1 MKNLKVFACLF
12 YGTAI
17 AGCFYLG
24 VFLGSVVSPGMTLY
38 TFVPALKEQMAH
50 PFGLKMTAYT
60 PCTTA
65 AVFLTAL
72 LYLMV
77 QKTNQKNY
85 RFGKEHGSARWAEAA
100 ELTKELGDKDDYHRI
115 LSQNLRLS
123 MNTRKTMRNNNVF
136 CIGGSGAGKSMFL
149 IKCNLME
156 MQGSFAATDPKGE
169 LLGSA
174 GEYLKANG
182 YQIKVF
188 NLVNP
193 GESNK
198 YNPFSYL
205 RTETD
210 VIKLI
215 TNLMKN
221 TTPKKSSSN
230 DPFWEKA
237 ENLFLQALFYY
248 VWMEMPPGR
257 KNIVSVLE
265 LLAEAK
271 REKGEPSRLDC
282 RFELLAR
289 SSPLGEEHPAVR
301 QYRKVMDGA
310 DNTIKSI
317 IISVNA
323 RLAFLEN
330 KVIKEL
336 LETDEL
342 HFGELGTGRNGDK
355 KTKTALFIVTPDSD
369 KSYAF
374 LIGMLYEQLMQELY
388 FQADA
393 KYGGRLPIHVTMYLD
408 EFYNTPLPDSYLN
421 FLSTMRS
428 REISNVVVVQN
439 IAQIKELF
447 KDGWET
453 IPGNADTLVYLGGNE
468 QSSHKY
474 ISELLGKGTIDKRSS
489 GETLGKRGSSS
500 RNYDVLG
507 RELMTPD
514 EVRKLDNKKCI
525 VLIRGCDP
533 VMDFKFNTFKHPMFK
548 RSGDGKGKW
557 YVHNPQDK
565 KKLDII
571 DKETADRLKKEAGE
585 GGNIIIT
592 TINAEELVRLGST
605 PAGKPGLQEK

>member
-1 MKNLKVFACLF
+1 M
-12 YGTAI
+12 
-17 AGCFYLG
+17 
-24 VFLGSVVSPGMTLY
+24 
-38 TFVPALKEQMAH
+38 
-50 PFGLKMTAYT
+50 
-60 PCTTA
+60 
-65 AVFLTAL
+65 
-72 LYLMV
+72 
-77 QKTNQKNY
+77 
-85 RFGKEHGSARWAEAA
+85 
-100 ELTKELGDKDDYHRI
+100 
-115 LSQNLRLS
+115 
-123 MNTRKTMRNNNVF
+123 
-136 CIGGSGAGKSMFL
+136 
-149 IKCNLME
+149 
-156 MQGSFAATDPKGE
+156 PKGE

-205 RTETD
+205 GTETD

-257 KNIVSVLE
+257 KNILSVLE
-265 LLAEAK
+265 LLSEAK

-330 KVIKEL
+330 KAIKEL
-336 LETDEL
+336 LERDEL

-374 LIGMLYEQLMQELY
+374 LIGMLYEQMMQELY
-388 FQADA
+388 FQADT

-468 QSSHKY
+468 QSSHK
-474 ISELLGKGTIDKRSS
+474 
-489 GETLGKRGSSS
+489 
-500 RNYDVLG
+500 
-507 RELMTPD
+507 
-514 EVRKLDNKKCI
+514 VR
-525 VLIRGCDP
+525 
-533 VMDFKFNTFKHPMFK
+533 T
-548 RSGDGKGKW
+548 
-557 YVHNPQDK
+557 
-565 KKLDII
+565 
-571 DKETADRLKKEAGE
+571 
-585 GGNIIIT
+585 
-592 TINAEELVRLGST
+592 
-605 PAGKPGLQEK
+605 

>member
-1 MKNLKVFACLF
+1 MKRFNVFTCLF
-12 YGTAI
+12 YGLAV
-17 AGCFYLG
+17 AGCVYIGF
-24 VFLGSVVSPGMTLY
+24 FLGSIIHPGMTLY
-38 TFVPALKEQMAH
+38 TFVPALKEQMAN
-50 PFGLKMTAYT
+50 PLKIKVTAYT
-60 PCTTA
+60 PYTMI
-65 AVFLTAL
+65 AVFFTAL
-72 LYLMV
+72 LSIMV
-77 QKTNQKNY
+77 QKSSQKNY
-85 RFGKEHGSARWAEAA
+85 RFGKEHGSARWADAA
-100 ELTKELGDKDDYHRI
+100 MLTKQLGDKDNYHRI

-123 MNTRKTMRNNNVF
+123 MNTRKTMRNNNIF

-149 IKCNLME
+149 IKCNIME

-174 GEYLKANG
+174 GNYLKANG

-188 NLVNP
+188 NLISP
-193 GESNK
+193 KESNK
-198 YNPFSYL
+198 YNPFSYI

-210 VIKLI
+210 VLKLI
-215 TNLMKN
+215 TNLIKN

-230 DPFWEKA
+230 DPFWENA
-237 ENLFLQALFYY
+237 EKLFLQSLFYY

-271 REKGEPSRLDC
+271 REKDEPSRLD
-282 RFELLAR
+282 RRMELLAR
-289 SSPLGEEHPAVR
+289 SSPLGEGHPAVR

-310 DNTIKSI
+310 DNTVKSI

-330 KVIKEL
+330 EAIKEL
-336 LETDEL
+336 LETVEL
-342 HFGELGTGRNGDK
+342 HFGELGTGKNSDK

-374 LIGMLYEQLMQELY
+374 LVGMLYEQLMQELY
-388 FQADA
+388 FQADT
-393 KYGGRLPIHVTMYLD
+393 KYGGRLPIHVSMYLD

-428 REISNVVVVQN
+428 REISNVIVVQN

-474 ISELLGKGTIDKRSS
+474 ISELLGKSTIDKRSS

-533 VMDFKFNTFKHPMFK
+533 VIDFKFNTFKHPMFK
-548 RSGDGKGKW
+548 RSGDGEGKW
-557 YVHNPQDK
+557 YIHHPERK
-565 KKLDII
+565 KGIDII
-571 DKETADRLKKEAGE
+571 DKETAERLKKEAGE
-585 GGNIIIT
+585 DGNVIIT
-592 TINAEELVRLGST
+592 TITAEELIRLGNS
-605 PAGKPGLQEK
+605 PPEK

>member
-1 MKNLKVFACLF
+1 MFTCLF
-12 YGTAI
+12 YGLAV
-17 AGCFYLG
+17 AGCVYIGF
-24 VFLGSVVSPGMTLY
+24 FLGSIIHPGMTLY
-38 TFVPALKEQMAH
+38 TFVPALKEQMAN
-50 PFGLKMTAYT
+50 PLKIKVTAYT
-60 PCTTA
+60 PYTMI
-65 AVFLTAL
+65 AVFFTAL
-72 LYLMV
+72 LSIMV
-77 QKTNQKNY
+77 QKSSQKNY
-85 RFGKEHGSARWAEAA
+85 RFGKEHGSARWADAA
-100 ELTKELGDKDDYHRI
+100 MLTKQLGDKDNYHRI

-123 MNTRKTMRNNNVF
+123 MNTRKTMRNNNIF

-149 IKCNLME
+149 IKCNIME

-174 GEYLKANG
+174 GNYLKANG

-188 NLVNP
+188 NLISP
-193 GESNK
+193 KESNK
-198 YNPFSYL
+198 YNPFSYI

-210 VIKLI
+210 VLKLI
-215 TNLMKN
+215 TNLIKN

-230 DPFWEKA
+230 DPFWENA
-237 ENLFLQALFYY
+237 EKLFLQSLFYY

-271 REKGEPSRLDC
+271 REKDEPSRLD
-282 RFELLAR
+282 RRMELLAR
-289 SSPLGEEHPAVR
+289 SSPLGEGHPAVR

-310 DNTIKSI
+310 DNTVKSI

-330 KVIKEL
+330 EAIKEL

-342 HFGELGTGRNGDK
+342 HFGELSTGKNSDK

-374 LIGMLYEQLMQELY
+374 LVGMLYEQLMQELY
-388 FQADA
+388 FQADT
-393 KYGGRLPIHVTMYLD
+393 KYGGRLPIHVSMYLD

-428 REISNVVVVQN
+428 REISNVIVVQN

-474 ISELLGKGTIDKRSS
+474 ISELLGKSTIDKRSS

-533 VMDFKFNTFKHPMFK
+533 VIDFKFNTFKHPMFK
-548 RSGDGKGKW
+548 RSGDGEGKW
-557 YVHNPQDK
+557 YIHHPERK
-565 KKLDII
+565 KGIDII
-571 DKETADRLKKEAGE
+571 DKETAERLKKEAGE
-585 GGNIIIT
+585 DGNVIIT
-592 TINAEELVRLGST
+592 TITAEELIRLGNS
-605 PAGKPGLQEK
+605 PPEK

>member
-1 MKNLKVFACLF
+1 MKRFNVFTCLF
-12 YGTAI
+12 YGLAV
-17 AGCFYLG
+17 AGCVYIGF
-24 VFLGSVVSPGMTLY
+24 FLGSIIHPGMTLY
-38 TFVPALKEQMAH
+38 TFVPALKEQMAN
-50 PFGLKMTAYT
+50 PLKIKVTAYT
-60 PCTTA
+60 PYTMI
-65 AVFLTAL
+65 AVFFTAL
-72 LYLMV
+72 LSIMV
-77 QKTNQKNY
+77 QKSSQKNY
-85 RFGKEHGSARWAEAA
+85 RFGKEHGSARWADAA
-100 ELTKELGDKDDYHRI
+100 MLTKQLGDKDNYHRI

-123 MNTRKTMRNNNVF
+123 MNTRKTMRNNNIF

-149 IKCNLME
+149 IKCNIME

-174 GEYLKANG
+174 GNYLKANG

-188 NLVNP
+188 NLISP
-193 GESNK
+193 KESNK
-198 YNPFSYL
+198 YNPFSYI

-210 VIKLI
+210 VLKLI
-215 TNLMKN
+215 TNLIKN

-230 DPFWEKA
+230 DPFWENA
-237 ENLFLQALFYY
+237 EKLFLQSLFYY

-271 REKGEPSRLDC
+271 REKDEPSRLD
-282 RFELLAR
+282 RRMELLAR
-289 SSPLGEEHPAVR
+289 SSPLGEGHPAVR

-310 DNTIKSI
+310 DNTVKSI

-330 KVIKEL
+330 EAIKEL

-342 HFGELGTGRNGDK
+342 HFGELSTGKNSDK

-374 LIGMLYEQLMQELY
+374 LVGMLYEQLMQELY
-388 FQADA
+388 FQADT
-393 KYGGRLPIHVTMYLD
+393 KYGGRLPIHVSMYLD

-428 REISNVVVVQN
+428 REISNVIVVQN

-474 ISELLGKGTIDKRSS
+474 ISELLGKSTIDKRSS

-533 VMDFKFNTFKHPMFK
+533 VIDFKFNTFKHPMFK
-548 RSGDGKGKW
+548 RSGDGEGKW
-557 YVHNPQDK
+557 YIHHPERK
-565 KKLDII
+565 KGIDII
-571 DKETADRLKKEAGE
+571 DKETAERLKKEAGE
-585 GGNIIIT
+585 DGNVIIT
-592 TINAEELVRLGST
+592 TITAEELIRLGNS
-605 PAGKPGLQEK
+605 PPEK

>member
-1 MKNLKVFACLF
+1 
-12 YGTAI
+12 
-17 AGCFYLG
+17 
-24 VFLGSVVSPGMTLY
+24 MTLH
-38 TFVPALKEQMAH
+38 TFIPALREQMAH
-50 PFGLKMTAYT
+50 PLEIKVTAYT
-60 PCTTA
+60 PYTMA
-65 AVFLTAL
+65 AVFLTAF
-72 LYLMV
+72 LYLMG
-77 QKTNQKNY
+77 QKTNRKNY

-100 ELTKELGDKDDYHRI
+100 ALTKQLGDKANYHRI

-123 MNTRKTMRNNNVF
+123 MNTRKTMRNNNIF

-149 IKCNLME
+149 IKCNIME

-174 GEYLKANG
+174 GNYLRENG

-188 NLVNP
+188 NLINP
-193 GESNK
+193 KESNK
-198 YNPFSYL
+198 YNPFAYI

-221 TTPKKSSSN
+221 TTPKKSNSS
-230 DPFWEKA
+230 DPFWEKS
-237 ENLFLQALFYY
+237 ESLFLQALFYY

-271 REKGEPSRLDC
+271 REKDEPSRLDR

-289 SSPLGEEHPAVR
+289 TNPSGGDHPAVR
-301 QYRKVMDGA
+301 QYLKVMDGA

-330 KVIKEL
+330 KDIKEL

-342 HFGELGTGRNGDK
+342 HFGELGTGKNSDK

-374 LIGMLYEQLMQELY
+374 LIGILYEQLVQELY
-388 FQADA
+388 FQADT
-393 KYGGRLPIHVTMYLD
+393 KYGGRLPIHVSMYLD

-428 REISNVVVVQN
+428 REVSNVIVVQN

-474 ISELLGKGTIDKRSS
+474 ISELLGKSTIDKRSS

-507 RELMTPD
+507 RELLTPD

-533 VMDFKFNTFKHPMFK
+533 VIDFKFNTFKHPMFK
-548 RSGDGKGKW
+548 RSGDGEGKW
-557 YVHNPQDK
+557 YVHNPRK
-565 KKLDII
+565 KSGMYII
-571 DKETADRLKKEAGE
+571 DKETAERLKKEAGE
-585 GGNIIIT
+585 DGNVIIT
-592 TINAEELVRLGST
+592 TIRAEELIAFGNT
-605 PAGKPGLQEK
+605 PTEKRDIQSE

>member
-1 MKNLKVFACLF
+1 LKRFNVFTCLF
-12 YGTAI
+12 YGLAV
-17 AGCFYLG
+17 AGCVYIGF
-24 VFLGSVVSPGMTLY
+24 FLGSIIHPGMTLY
-38 TFVPALKEQMAH
+38 TFVPALKEQMAN
-50 PFGLKMTAYT
+50 PLKIKVTAYT
-60 PCTTA
+60 PYTMI
-65 AVFLTAL
+65 AVFFTAL
-72 LYLMV
+72 LSIMV
-77 QKTNQKNY
+77 QKSSQKNY
-85 RFGKEHGSARWAEAA
+85 RFGKEHGSARWADAA
-100 ELTKELGDKDDYHRI
+100 MLTKQLGDKDNYHRI

-123 MNTRKTMRNNNVF
+123 MNTRKTMRNNNIF

-149 IKCNLME
+149 IKCNIME

-174 GEYLKANG
+174 GNYLKANG

-188 NLVNP
+188 NLISP
-193 GESNK
+193 KESNK
-198 YNPFSYL
+198 YNPFSYI

-210 VIKLI
+210 VLKLI
-215 TNLMKN
+215 TNLIKN

-230 DPFWEKA
+230 DPFWENA
-237 ENLFLQALFYY
+237 EKLFLQSLFYY

-271 REKGEPSRLDC
+271 REKDEPSRLD
-282 RFELLAR
+282 RRMELLAR
-289 SSPLGEEHPAVR
+289 SSPLGEGHPAVR

-310 DNTIKSI
+310 DNTVKSI

-330 KVIKEL
+330 EAIKEL

-342 HFGELGTGRNGDK
+342 HFGELSTGKNSDK

-374 LIGMLYEQLMQELY
+374 LVGMLYEQLMQELY
-388 FQADA
+388 FQADT
-393 KYGGRLPIHVTMYLD
+393 KYGGRLPIHVSMYLD

-428 REISNVVVVQN
+428 REISNVIVVQN

-474 ISELLGKGTIDKRSS
+474 ISELLGKSTIDKRSS

-533 VMDFKFNTFKHPMFK
+533 VIDFKFNTFKHPMFK
-548 RSGDGKGKW
+548 RSGDGEGKW
-557 YVHNPQDK
+557 YIHHPERK
-565 KKLDII
+565 KGIDII
-571 DKETADRLKKEAGE
+571 DKETAERLKKEAGE
-585 GGNIIIT
+585 DGNVIIT
-592 TINAEELVRLGST
+592 TITAEELIRLGNS
-605 PAGKPGLQEK
+605 PPEK

>member
-1 MKNLKVFACLF
+1 
-12 YGTAI
+12 
-17 AGCFYLG
+17 
-24 VFLGSVVSPGMTLY
+24 MTRY
-38 TFVPALKEQMAH
+38 TFVPALKEQMAY
-50 PFGLKMTAYT
+50 PFNIKVTAYT
-60 PCTTA
+60 PYTMA

-72 LYLMV
+72 LSVMV

-100 ELTKELGDKDDYHRI
+100 ALTRQLGDKGGYHRI

-123 MNTRKTMRNNNVF
+123 MNTRKTMRNNNIF

-149 IKCNLME
+149 IKCNIME

-174 GEYLKANG
+174 GNYLKENG

-188 NLVNP
+188 NLINP
-193 GESNK
+193 KESNK
-198 YNPFSYL
+198 YNPFSYI

-210 VIKLI
+210 VLKLI

-230 DPFWEKA
+230 DPFWENA
-237 ENLFLQALFYY
+237 EKLFLQALFYY

-271 REKGEPSRLDC
+271 REKDEPSRLD
-282 RFELLAR
+282 RRMELLAR
-289 SSPLGEEHPAVR
+289 TSPLGEGHPAVR

-310 DNTIKSI
+310 DNTVKSI

-330 KVIKEL
+330 EAIKEL
-336 LETDEL
+336 LEMDEL
-342 HFGELGTGRNGDK
+342 HFGELGTGKNSDK

-388 FQADA
+388 FQADT
-393 KYGGRLPIHVTMYLD
+393 KYEGRLPIHVSMYLD

-428 REISNVVVVQN
+428 REISNVIVVQN

-474 ISELLGKGTIDKRSS
+474 ISELLGKSTIDKRSS

-525 VLIRGCDP
+525 VMIRGCDP
-533 VMDFKFNTFKHPMFK
+533 VIDFKFNTFKHPMFK
-548 RSGDGKGKW
+548 RSGDGEGKW
-557 YVHNPQDK
+557 YTHHPEK
-565 KKLDII
+565 KKTVDII
-571 DKETADRLKKEAGE
+571 DKETAGRLKKEAGE
-585 GGNIIIT
+585 GGNVIIT
-592 TINAEELVRLGST
+592 TITAEELIRLGNTS
-605 PAGKPGLQEK
+605 AEKAEK

>member
-1 MKNLKVFACLF
+1 MKKFNVFACFF
-12 YGTAI
+12 YGTVI
-17 AGCFYLG
+17 AGCIYLG
-24 VFLGSVVSPGMTLY
+24 FFLGNIPHPGMTLY

-50 PFGLKMTAYT
+50 PLEIKVTAYT
-60 PCTTA
+60 PYSMA
-65 AVFLTAL
+65 AVSLTAL

-77 QKTNQKNY
+77 QKTNKKNY
-85 RFGKEHGSARWAEAA
+85 RFGKEYGSARWAEAA
-100 ELTKELGDKDDYHRI
+100 MLTKQLGDKSGYHRI

-123 MNTRKTMRNNNVF
+123 MDTRKTMRNNNIF

-149 IKCNLME
+149 IKCNIME

-174 GEYLKANG
+174 GNYLKANG

-188 NLVNP
+188 NLISP
-193 GESNK
+193 KESNK
-198 YNPFSYL
+198 YNPFSYI

-210 VIKLI
+210 VLKLI

-221 TTPKKSSSN
+221 TTPKKSSSS
-230 DPFWEKA
+230 DPFWENSEK
-237 ENLFLQALFYY
+237 LFLQALFYY

-271 REKGEPSRLDC
+271 REKDEPSRLD
-282 RFELLAR
+282 RRMELLAR
-289 SSPLGEEHPAVR
+289 SSPLGEGHPAVR

-310 DNTIKSI
+310 DNTVKSI
-317 IISVNA
+317 VISVNA

-330 KVIKEL
+330 EAIKEL

-342 HFGELGTGRNGDK
+342 HFGELGTGKNSDK

-388 FQADA
+388 FQADT
-393 KYGGRLPIHVTMYLD
+393 KYGGRLPIHVSMYLD

-428 REISNVVVVQN
+428 REISNVIVVQN

-474 ISELLGKGTIDKRSS
+474 ISELLGKSTIDKRSS

-507 RELMTPD
+507 RELITPD

-525 VLIRGCDP
+525 VMIRGCDP
-533 VMDFKFNTFKHPMFK
+533 VIDFKFNTFKHPMFK
-548 RSGDGKGKW
+548 RSGDGEGKW
-557 YVHNPQDK
+557 YVHNPQDR

-571 DKETADRLKKEAGE
+571 DRETAERLKKEGGE
-585 GGNIIIT
+585 NVIIT
-592 TINAEELVRLGST
+592 TITAEELVRLGNAPS
-605 PAGKPGLQEK
+605 EKTEK

>member
-1 MKNLKVFACLF
+1 MKKFDVFTCLF
-12 YGTAI
+12 YGTVI
-17 AGCFYLG
+17 AGCIYLG
-24 VFLGSVVSPGMTLY
+24 FFLGSIIHQGMTLY
-38 TFVPALKEQMAH
+38 TFVPLLMEHMAH
-50 PFGLKMTAYT
+50 PFNLKVTSYT
-60 PCTTA
+60 PYTMA
-65 AVFLTAL
+65 AVFLIAAF
-72 LYLMV
+72 YIMV
-77 QKTNQKNY
+77 QKTNRKNY

-100 ELTKELGDKDDYHRI
+100 AITKQLGDKGGYHRI

-123 MNTRKTMRNNNVF
+123 MNTRKTMRNNNIF

-149 IKCNLME
+149 IKCNIME

-188 NLVNP
+188 NLINP
-193 GESNK
+193 KESNK
-198 YNPFSYL
+198 YNPFSYI

-230 DPFWEKA
+230 DPFWEKS
-237 ENLFLQALFYY
+237 ESLFLQALFYY

-271 REKGEPSRLDC
+271 REKDEPSRLDR

-289 SSPLGEEHPAVR
+289 TSPLGEDHPAVR

-310 DNTIKSI
+310 DNTVKSI

-330 KVIKEL
+330 EAIKGL

-342 HFGELGTGRNGDK
+342 HFAELGTGKNSDK
-355 KTKTALFIVTPDSD
+355 KTKTALFIITPDSD

-374 LIGMLYEQLMQELY
+374 LVGMLYEQLMQELY
-388 FQADA
+388 FQADT
-393 KYGGRLPIHVTMYLD
+393 KYGGRLPIHVSMYLD

-428 REISNVVVVQN
+428 REISNVIVVQN
-439 IAQIKELF
+439 ITQIKELF

-474 ISELLGKGTIDKRSS
+474 ISELLGKSTIDKRSS

-533 VMDFKFNTFKHPMFK
+533 VIDFKFNTFKHPMFK
-548 RSGDGKGKW
+548 RSGDGEGKW
-557 YVHNPQDK
+557 YTHDPQNK
-565 KKLDII
+565 KRLDII

-585 GGNIIIT
+585 DGNVIIT
-592 TINAEELVRLGST
+592 TISAEELIRLGSAT
-605 PAGKPGLQEK
+605 T

>member
-1 MKNLKVFACLF
+1 MKRINVFTCLF
-12 YGTAI
+12 YGTVI
-17 AGCFYLG
+17 AGCIYFG
-24 VFLGSVVSPGMTLY
+24 FFLGIILHPDMTLY
-38 TFVPALKEQMAH
+38 TFIPALKEQMVN
-50 PFGLKMTAYT
+50 PLEIKVTAYT
-60 PCTTA
+60 PYTMA
-65 AVFLTAL
+65 AVFLIAF

-77 QKTNQKNY
+77 QKTNKKNY
-85 RFGKEHGSARWAEAA
+85 RFGKEHGSARWAEAIA
-100 ELTKELGDKDDYHRI
+100 LTKQLGDKGNYHRI

-123 MNTRKTMRNNNVF
+123 MNTRKTMRNNNIF

-149 IKCNLME
+149 IKCNIME

-174 GEYLKANG
+174 GNYLKENG

-188 NLVNP
+188 NLINP
-193 GESNK
+193 KESNK
-198 YNPFSYL
+198 YNPFAYI

-221 TTPKKSSSN
+221 TTPKKSSSS
-230 DPFWEKA
+230 DPFWEKS
-237 ENLFLQALFYY
+237 ESLFLQALFYY

-271 REKGEPSRLDC
+271 REKDEPSRLDR

-289 SSPLGEEHPAVR
+289 TNPSGEDHPAVR

-330 KVIKEL
+330 EAIKEL

-342 HFGELGTGRNGDK
+342 HFGELGTGKNSDK

-374 LIGMLYEQLMQELY
+374 LVGMLYEQLMQELY
-388 FQADA
+388 FQADT
-393 KYGGRLPIHVTMYLD
+393 KYGGRLPLHVTMYLD

-428 REISNVVVVQN
+428 REISNVIVVQN

-468 QSSHKY
+468 QSSHK
-474 ISELLGKGTIDKRSS
+474 
-489 GETLGKRGSSS
+489 
-500 RNYDVLG
+500 
-507 RELMTPD
+507 
-514 EVRKLDNKKCI
+514 VR
-525 VLIRGCDP
+525 
-533 VMDFKFNTFKHPMFK
+533 T
-548 RSGDGKGKW
+548 
-557 YVHNPQDK
+557 
-565 KKLDII
+565 
-571 DKETADRLKKEAGE
+571 
-585 GGNIIIT
+585 
-592 TINAEELVRLGST
+592 
-605 PAGKPGLQEK
+605 

>member
-1 MKNLKVFACLF
+1 MKRFNVFTCLF
-12 YGTAI
+12 YGLAV
-17 AGCFYLG
+17 AGCVYIGF
-24 VFLGSVVSPGMTLY
+24 FLGSIIHPGMTLY
-38 TFVPALKEQMAH
+38 TFVPALKEQMAN
-50 PFGLKMTAYT
+50 PLKIKVTAYT
-60 PCTTA
+60 PYTMI
-65 AVFLTAL
+65 AVFFTAL
-72 LYLMV
+72 LSVMV
-77 QKTNQKNY
+77 QKTSQKNY
-85 RFGKEHGSARWAEAA
+85 RFGKEHGSARWADAA
-100 ELTKELGDKDDYHRI
+100 MLTKQLGDKDNYHRI

-123 MNTRKTMRNNNVF
+123 MNTRKTMRNNNIF

-149 IKCNLME
+149 IKCNIME

-174 GEYLKANG
+174 GNYLKANG

-188 NLVNP
+188 NLISP
-193 GESNK
+193 KESNK
-198 YNPFSYL
+198 YNPFSYI

-210 VIKLI
+210 VLKLI
-215 TNLMKN
+215 TNLIKN

-230 DPFWEKA
+230 DPFWENA
-237 ENLFLQALFYY
+237 EKLFLQSLFYY

-271 REKGEPSRLDC
+271 REKDEPSRLD
-282 RFELLAR
+282 RRMELLAR
-289 SSPLGEEHPAVR
+289 SSPLGEGHPAVR

-310 DNTIKSI
+310 DNTVKSI
-317 IISVNA
+317 ISSVNA

-330 KVIKEL
+330 EAIKEL

-342 HFGELGTGRNGDK
+342 HFGELGTGKNSDK

-374 LIGMLYEQLMQELY
+374 LVGMLYEQLMQELY
-388 FQADA
+388 FQADT
-393 KYGGRLPIHVTMYLD
+393 KHGGRLPIHVSLLMD

-428 REISNVVVVQN
+428 REISNVIVVQN

-468 QSSHKY
+468 SSSHKY
-474 ISELLGKGTIDKRSS
+474 ISELLGKSTIDKRSS

-533 VMDFKFNTFKHPMFK
+533 VIDFKFNTFKHPMFK
-548 RSGDGKGKW
+548 RSGDGEGKW
-557 YVHNPQDK
+557 YIHHPERK
-565 KKLDII
+565 KGIDII
-571 DKETADRLKKEAGE
+571 DKETAERLKKEAGE
-585 GGNIIIT
+585 DGNVIIT
-592 TINAEELVRLGST
+592 TITAEELIRLGNTS
-605 PAGKPGLQEK
+605 AEK

>member
-1 MKNLKVFACLF
+1 MKRFNVFTCLF
-12 YGTAI
+12 YGIVI
-17 AGCFYLG
+17 AGCVYLG
-24 VFLGSVVSPGMTLY
+24 FFLGSILHPDMTLY
-38 TFVPALKEQMAH
+38 TFIPALREQMAH
-50 PFGLKMTAYT
+50 PLEIKVTAYT
-60 PCTTA
+60 PYTIA
-65 AVFLTAL
+65 AVFLIAL

-77 QKTNQKNY
+77 QKTNRKNY

-100 ELTKELGDKDDYHRI
+100 ALTKQLGDKGNYHRI

-123 MNTRKTMRNNNVF
+123 MNTRKTMRNNNIF

-149 IKCNLME
+149 IKCNIME

-174 GEYLKANG
+174 GNYLKENG

-188 NLVNP
+188 NLINP
-193 GESNK
+193 KESNK
-198 YNPFSYL
+198 YNPFAYIRS
-205 RTETD
+205 ETD

-221 TTPKKSSSN
+221 TTPKKSSSS
-230 DPFWEKA
+230 DPFWEKS
-237 ENLFLQALFYY
+237 ESLFLQALFYY

-271 REKGEPSRLDC
+271 REKDEPSRLDR

-289 SSPLGEEHPAVR
+289 TNPLGESHPAVR

-330 KVIKEL
+330 KDIKEL

-342 HFGELGTGRNGDK
+342 HFGELGTGKNSDK

-388 FQADA
+388 FQADT
-393 KYGGRLPIHVTMYLD
+393 KYGGRLPLHVSMYLD

-428 REISNVVVVQN
+428 REISNVIVVQN

-474 ISELLGKGTIDKRSS
+474 ISELLGKSTIDKRSN

-507 RELMTPD
+507 RELLTPD

-533 VMDFKFNTFKHPMFK
+533 VIDFKFNTFKHPMFK
-548 RSGDGKGKW
+548 RSGDGEGKW
-557 YVHNPQDK
+557 YVHNPRK
-565 KKLDII
+565 KSGMDII
-571 DKETADRLKKEAGE
+571 DKETAERLKREAGE
-585 GGNIIIT
+585 DGNVIIT
-592 TINAEELVRLGST
+592 TIKAEDLIMLGNT
-605 PAGKPGLQEK
+605 PSEK

>member
-1 MKNLKVFACLF
+1 MKRFNVFTCLF
-12 YGTAI
+12 YGTVI
-17 AGCFYLG
+17 AGCIYLG
-24 VFLGSVVSPGMTLY
+24 FFLGSIIHLGMTLY
-38 TFVPALKEQMAH
+38 TFVPILKEQMAN
-50 PFGLKMTAYT
+50 PLKIKVTAYT
-60 PCTTA
+60 PYTMA

-72 LYLMV
+72 LSVMV

-100 ELTKELGDKDDYHRI
+100 MLTKQLGDKGGYHRI

-123 MNTRKTMRNNNVF
+123 MNTRKTMRNNNIF

-149 IKCNLME
+149 IKCNIME

-174 GEYLKANG
+174 GNYLKENG

-188 NLVNP
+188 NLINP
-193 GESNK
+193 KESNK
-198 YNPFSYL
+198 YNPFSYI
-205 RTETD
+205 RAEMD
-210 VIKLI
+210 VLKLI

-221 TTPKKSSSN
+221 TTPKKSNSN
-230 DPFWEKA
+230 DPFWENA
-237 ENLFLQALFYY
+237 EKLFLQALFYY

-271 REKGEPSRLDC
+271 KEKNEPSRLDR

-289 SSPLGEEHPAVR
+289 TSPLGEDHPAVR
-301 QYRKVMDGA
+301 QYKKVMDGA
-310 DNTIKSI
+310 DNTVKSI

-330 KVIKEL
+330 EAIKEL
-336 LETDEL
+336 LEMDEL
-342 HFGELGTGRNGDK
+342 HFGELGTGKNSDK

-388 FQADA
+388 FQADT
-393 KYGGRLPIHVTMYLD
+393 KYGGRLPIHVSMYLD

-428 REISNVVVVQN
+428 REISNVIVVQN

-474 ISELLGKGTIDKRSS
+474 ISELLGKSTIDKRSS

-507 RELMTPD
+507 RELMTSD
-514 EVRKLDNKKCI
+514 EVRKLDNRKCI
-525 VLIRGCDP
+525 VMIRGCDP
-533 VMDFKFNTFKHPMFK
+533 VIDFKFNTFKHPMFK
-548 RSGDGKGKW
+548 RSGDGEEKW
-557 YVHNPQDK
+557 YIHHPEK
-565 KKLDII
+565 KKTVDII
-571 DKETADRLKKEAGE
+571 DKETTERLKKDAGE
-585 GGNIIIT
+585 DGNVIIT
-592 TINAEELVRLGST
+592 TITAEELIRLGSV
-605 PAGKPGLQEK
+605 PPGK

>member
-1 MKNLKVFACLF
+1 MKKFNVFTCLF
-12 YGTAI
+12 YGIVA
-17 AGCFYLG
+17 AGCIYLG
-24 VFLGSVVSPGMTLY
+24 FFLGSIIHPGMTLY
-38 TFVPALKEQMAH
+38 TFVPALKEQMEH
-50 PFGLKMTAYT
+50 PFNLKVTDYT
-60 PCTTA
+60 PYTMA

-72 LYLMV
+72 LYLMI

-85 RFGKEHGSARWAEAA
+85 CFGKEHGSARWAEAA
-100 ELTKELGDKDDYHRI
+100 TLTKQLGDKNGYQRI

-123 MNTRKTMRNNNVF
+123 MDTRKTMRNNNIF
-136 CIGGSGAGKSMFL
+136 CIGGSGAGKSLFL

-174 GEYLKANG
+174 GGYLKANG
-182 YQIKVF
+182 YQIRIF
-188 NLVNP
+188 NLINH
-193 GESNK
+193 GESNG
-198 YNPFSYL
+198 YNPFAYIRS
-205 RTETD
+205 ETD

-221 TTPKKSSSN
+221 TTPKGSSSN

-257 KNIVSVLE
+257 KNMVSVLE
-265 LLAEAK
+265 LLAKAK
-271 REKGEPSRLDC
+271 VEKDEPSRLDR

-289 SSPLGEEHPAVR
+289 TSPLGERHTAVR

-310 DNTIKSI
+310 ASTVKSI

-330 KVIKEL
+330 EAIKGL

-342 HFGELGTGRNGDK
+342 YFGELGTGRNGDK
-355 KTKTALFIVTPDSD
+355 RTKTALFIVTPDSD

-374 LIGMLYEQLMQELY
+374 LVGMLYEQLMQELY
-388 FQADA
+388 FQADT

-408 EFYNTPLPDSYLN
+408 EFYNTPLPNSYLN

-428 REISNVVVVQN
+428 REISNVIVVQN
-439 IAQIKELF
+439 IAQVKELF

-468 QSSHKY
+468 QGSHKY
-474 ISELLGKGTIDKRSS
+474 ISELLGKSTIDKRSN

-507 RELMTPD
+507 RELMMPD
-514 EVRKLDNKKCI
+514 EVRKLDNRKCI

-533 VMDFKFNTFKHPMFK
+533 VIDFKFNTFGYPMFK
-548 RSGDGKGKW
+548 KSGDGEGKW
-557 YVHNPQDK
+557 YVHNPQK
-565 KKLDII
+565 KKGMDII
-571 DKETADRLKKEAGE
+571 DKETADRMKKEAGE
-585 GGNIIIT
+585 DGNVIIT
-592 TINAEELVRLGST
+592 TIRAEELISLGNTS
-605 PAGKPGLQEK
+605 PERQEVQIM

>member
-1 MKNLKVFACLF
+1 MKRINVFTCLF
-12 YGTAI
+12 YGIVI
-17 AGCFYLG
+17 AGCVYLG
-24 VFLGSVVSPGMTLY
+24 FFLGSILHPDMTLY
-38 TFVPALKEQMAH
+38 TLIPVLKEQMAH
-50 PFGLKMTAYT
+50 PLEIRMTAYT
-60 PCTTA
+60 PYTMA
-65 AVFLTAL
+65 AVFLTAF

-77 QKTNQKNY
+77 QKANRKNY

-100 ELTKELGDKDDYHRI
+100 ALTKQLGDKGNYHRI

-123 MNTRKTMRNNNVF
+123 MNTRKTMRNNNIF

-149 IKCNLME
+149 IKRNIME

-174 GEYLKANG
+174 GNYLKENG

-188 NLVNP
+188 NLINP
-193 GESNK
+193 KESNK
-198 YNPFSYL
+198 YNPFAYI

-221 TTPKKSSSN
+221 TTPKKSSSS
-230 DPFWEKA
+230 DPFWEKS
-237 ENLFLQALFYY
+237 ESLFLQALFYY

-271 REKGEPSRLDC
+271 REKDEPSRLDR

-289 SSPLGEEHPAVR
+289 TNPLGGDHPAVR

-330 KVIKEL
+330 KDIKEL

-342 HFGELGTGRNGDK
+342 HFGELGTGKNSDK

-388 FQADA
+388 FQADT
-393 KYGGRLPIHVTMYLD
+393 KYGGRLPLHVTMYLD

-428 REISNVVVVQN
+428 REISNVIVVQN

-468 QSSHKY
+468 SSSHKY
-474 ISELLGKGTIDKRSS
+474 ISELLGKSTIDKRSS

-533 VMDFKFNTFKHPMFK
+533 VIDFKFNTFKHPMFK
-548 RSGDGKGKW
+548 RSGDGGGKW
-557 YVHNPQDK
+557 YVHNPRK
-565 KKLDII
+565 KSGMDII
-571 DKETADRLKKEAGE
+571 DKETAERLKKEAGE
-585 GGNIIIT
+585 DGNVIIT
-592 TINAEELVRLGST
+592 TIRAEDLIALGNTS
-605 PAGKPGLQEK
+605 PEK

>member
-1 MKNLKVFACLF
+1 
-12 YGTAI
+12 
-17 AGCFYLG
+17 
-24 VFLGSVVSPGMTLY
+24 
-38 TFVPALKEQMAH
+38 
-50 PFGLKMTAYT
+50 
-60 PCTTA
+60 
-65 AVFLTAL
+65 
-72 LYLMV
+72 MV
-77 QKTNQKNY
+77 QKTNKKNY

-100 ELTKELGDKDDYHRI
+100 ALTKQLGDKGNYHRI

-123 MNTRKTMRNNNVF
+123 MNTRKTMRNNNIF

-149 IKCNLME
+149 IKCNIME

-174 GEYLKANG
+174 GNYLKENG

-188 NLVNP
+188 NLINP
-193 GESNK
+193 RESNK
-198 YNPFSYL
+198 YNPFAYI

-221 TTPKKSSSN
+221 TTPKKSSSS
-230 DPFWEKA
+230 DPFWEKS
-237 ENLFLQALFYY
+237 ESLFLQALFYY

-271 REKGEPSRLDC
+271 REKNEPSRLDR

-289 SSPLGEEHPAVR
+289 TNPLGEDHPAVR

-330 KVIKEL
+330 KDIKEL

-342 HFGELGTGRNGDK
+342 HFGELGTGKNSDK

-374 LIGMLYEQLMQELY
+374 LIGILYEQLMQELY
-388 FQADA
+388 FQADT

-428 REISNVVVVQN
+428 REISNVIVVQN

-474 ISELLGKGTIDKRSS
+474 ISELLGKSTIDKRSS

-533 VMDFKFNTFKHPMFK
+533 VIDFKFNTFKHPMFK
-548 RSGDGKGKW
+548 RSGDGEGKW
-557 YVHNPQDK
+557 YVHNPWK
-565 KKLDII
+565 KSGMGII
-571 DKETADRLKKEAGE
+571 DRETAERLKREAGE
-585 GGNIIIT
+585 DGNVIIT
-592 TINAEELVRLGST
+592 TIRAEDLIMLGNTS
-605 PAGKPGLQEK
+605 PEK

>member
-1 MKNLKVFACLF
+1 MKKFNVFTCLF
-12 YGTAI
+12 YGTVI
-17 AGCFYLG
+17 AGCIYLG
-24 VFLGSVVSPGMTLY
+24 FFLGSILHPGMTLS
-38 TFVPALKEQMAH
+38 TFVPAIKGQMEE
-50 PFGLKMTAYT
+50 PFNIKVTACTPYT
-60 PCTTA
+60 MA
-65 AVFLTAL
+65 AVFLTAV
-72 LYLMV
+72 LYTMV
-77 QKTNQKNY
+77 QKTNKKNY

-100 ELTKELGDKDDYHRI
+100 ALTKQLGDKSGYHRI

-123 MNTRKTMRNNNVF
+123 MDTRKTMRNNNIF

-149 IKCNLME
+149 IKCNIME

-174 GEYLKANG
+174 GNYLKANG

-188 NLVNP
+188 NLISP
-193 GESNK
+193 KESNK
-198 YNPFSYL
+198 YNPFSYI

-210 VIKLI
+210 VLKLI

-221 TTPKKSSSN
+221 TTPKKSSSS
-230 DPFWEKA
+230 DPFWENSEK
-237 ENLFLQALFYY
+237 LFLQALFYY

-271 REKGEPSRLDC
+271 REKDEPSRLD
-282 RFELLAR
+282 RRMELLAR
-289 SSPLGEEHPAVR
+289 SSPLGEGHPAVR

-310 DNTIKSI
+310 DNTVKSI

-330 KVIKEL
+330 KDIKEL

-342 HFGELGTGRNGDK
+342 HFGELGTGKNSDK

-388 FQADA
+388 FQADT
-393 KYGGRLPIHVTMYLD
+393 KYGGRLPIHVSMYLD

-428 REISNVVVVQN
+428 REISNVIVVQN

-474 ISELLGKGTIDKRSS
+474 ISELLGKSTIDKRSS

-500 RNYDVLG
+500 RNYDVLA

-525 VLIRGCDP
+525 VMIRGCDP
-533 VMDFKFNTFKHPMFK
+533 VIDFKFNTFKHPMFK
-548 RSGDGKGKW
+548 RSGDGEGKW
-557 YVHNPQDK
+557 YTHQPGK
-565 KKLDII
+565 KKGMDII
-571 DKETADRLKKEAGE
+571 DKETAERLKKEGGE
-585 GGNIIIT
+585 NVIIT
-592 TINAEELVRLGST
+592 TITAEELVRLGNAPS
-605 PAGKPGLQEK
+605 EKTEK

>member
-1 MKNLKVFACLF
+1 MYLF
-12 YGTAI
+12 RIFPWQHPPSGHDAVYF
-17 AGCFYLG
+17 C
-24 VFLGSVVSPGMTLY
+24 PGIT
-38 TFVPALKEQMAH
+38 
-50 PFGLKMTAYT
+50 
-60 PCTTA
+60 
-65 AVFLTAL
+65 
-72 LYLMV
+72 
-77 QKTNQKNY
+77 
-85 RFGKEHGSARWAEAA
+85 WAEAA
-100 ELTKELGDKDDYHRI
+100 ALTKQLGDKNGYHRI

-123 MNTRKTMRNNNVF
+123 MNTRKTMRNNNIF

-149 IKCNLME
+149 IKCNIME

-174 GEYLKANG
+174 GNYLKANG

-188 NLVNP
+188 NLISP
-193 GESNK
+193 KESNK
-198 YNPFSYL
+198 YNPFSYI

-210 VIKLI
+210 VLKLI

-221 TTPKKSSSN
+221 TTPKKSSS
-230 DPFWEKA
+230 DPFWENSEK
-237 ENLFLQALFYY
+237 LFLQALFYY
-248 VWMEMPPGR
+248 VWMEMSPGR

-271 REKGEPSRLDC
+271 REKVEPSRLD
-282 RFELLAR
+282 RRMELLAR
-289 SSPLGEEHPAVR
+289 SSPLGESHPAVR

-310 DNTIKSI
+310 DNTVKSI

-330 KVIKEL
+330 EAIKEL
-336 LETDEL
+336 LETDEF
-342 HFGELGTGRNGDK
+342 HFGELGTGKNSDK

-388 FQADA
+388 FQADT
-393 KYGGRLPIHVTMYLD
+393 KYGGRLPIHVSMYLD
-408 EFYNTPLPDSYLN
+408 EFYNTPLPDSYQN

-428 REISNVVVVQN
+428 REISNVIVVQN

-447 KDGWET
+447 KDGW
-453 IPGNADTLVYLGGNE
+453 
-468 QSSHKY
+468 
-474 ISELLGKGTIDKRSS
+474 
-489 GETLGKRGSSS
+489 ETLGKRGSSS

-525 VLIRGCDP
+525 VMIRGCDP
-533 VMDFKFNTFKHPMFK
+533 VIDFKFNTFKHPMFK
-548 RSGDGKGKW
+548 RSGDGEGKC
-557 YVHNPQDK
+557 YTHQPQDK

-571 DKETADRLKKEAGE
+571 DRETAERLKKE
-585 GGNIIIT
+585 GGKNVIIT
-592 TINAEELVRLGST
+592 IITAEELVRLGNT
-605 PAGKPGLQEK
+605 PSEK

>member
-1 MKNLKVFACLF
+1 MKRFNVFTCLF
-12 YGTAI
+12 YGTVI
-17 AGCFYLG
+17 AGCIYLG
-24 VFLGSVVSPGMTLY
+24 FFLGSIIQPGMTLY
-38 TFVPALKEQMAH
+38 SFVPALKEQMAN
-50 PFGLKMTAYT
+50 PLKIKVTAYT
-60 PCTTA
+60 PYTMIV
-65 AVFLTAL
+65 VFFTAL
-72 LYLMV
+72 LSIMV
-77 QKTNQKNY
+77 QKTSQRNY
-85 RFGKEHGSARWAEAA
+85 RFGREHGSARWAEAA
-100 ELTKELGDKDDYHRI
+100 MLTKQLGDKGGYHRI

-123 MNTRKTMRNNNVF
+123 MNTRKTMRNNNIF

-149 IKCNLME
+149 IKCNIME

-174 GEYLKANG
+174 GNYLKANG

-188 NLVNP
+188 NLISP
-193 GESNK
+193 KESNK
-198 YNPFSYL
+198 YNPFSYI

-210 VIKLI
+210 VLKLI
-215 TNLMKN
+215 TNLIKN

-230 DPFWEKA
+230 DPFWENA
-237 ENLFLQALFYY
+237 EKLFLQALFYY

-271 REKGEPSRLDC
+271 REKEEPSRLD
-282 RFELLAR
+282 RRMELLAR
-289 SSPLGEEHPAVR
+289 SSPLGEGHPAVR

-310 DNTIKSI
+310 DNTVKSI

-330 KVIKEL
+330 EAIKEL

-342 HFGELGTGRNGDK
+342 HFGELGTGKNSDK

-374 LIGMLYEQLMQELY
+374 LIGLLYEQMMQELY
-388 FQADA
+388 FQADT
-393 KYGGRLPIHVTMYLD
+393 KHGGRLPIHVSMYLD

-428 REISNVVVVQN
+428 REISNVIVVQN

-453 IPGNADTLVYLGGNE
+453 VPGNADTLVYLGGNE

-474 ISELLGKGTIDKRSS
+474 ISELLGKSTIDKRSS

-533 VMDFKFNTFKHPMFK
+533 VVDFKFNTFKHPMFK
-548 RSGDGKGKW
+548 RSGDGEGKW
-557 YVHNPQDK
+557 YIHHPERK
-565 KKLDII
+565 KGIDII
-571 DKETADRLKKEAGE
+571 DKETAERLEKEAGE
-585 GGNIIIT
+585 DGNVIVT
-592 TINAEELVRLGST
+592 TITAEELIRLGDAS
-605 PAGKPGLQEK
+605 AEK

>member
-1 MKNLKVFACLF
+1 MFTCLF
-12 YGTAI
+12 YGTVI
-17 AGCFYLG
+17 AGCIYLG
-24 VFLGSVVSPGMTLY
+24 FFLGSIIQPGMTLY
-38 TFVPALKEQMAH
+38 SFVPALKEQMAN
-50 PFGLKMTAYT
+50 PLKIKVTAYT
-60 PCTTA
+60 PYTMIV
-65 AVFLTAL
+65 VFFTAL
-72 LYLMV
+72 LSIMV
-77 QKTNQKNY
+77 QKTSQRNY
-85 RFGKEHGSARWAEAA
+85 RFGREHGSARWAEAA
-100 ELTKELGDKDDYHRI
+100 MLTKQLGDKGGYHRI

-123 MNTRKTMRNNNVF
+123 MNTRKTMRNNNIF

-149 IKCNLME
+149 IKCNIME

-174 GEYLKANG
+174 GNYLKANG

-188 NLVNP
+188 NLISP
-193 GESNK
+193 KESNK
-198 YNPFSYL
+198 YNPFSYI

-210 VIKLI
+210 VLKLI
-215 TNLMKN
+215 TNLIKN

-230 DPFWEKA
+230 DPFWENA
-237 ENLFLQALFYY
+237 EKLFLQALFYY

-271 REKGEPSRLDC
+271 REKEEPSRLD
-282 RFELLAR
+282 RRMELLAR
-289 SSPLGEEHPAVR
+289 SSPLGEGHPAVR

-310 DNTIKSI
+310 DNTVKSI

-330 KVIKEL
+330 EAIKEL

-342 HFGELGTGRNGDK
+342 HFGELGTGKNSDK

-374 LIGMLYEQLMQELY
+374 LIGLLYEQMMQELY
-388 FQADA
+388 FQADT
-393 KYGGRLPIHVTMYLD
+393 KHGGRLPIHVSMYLD

-428 REISNVVVVQN
+428 REISNVIVVQN

-453 IPGNADTLVYLGGNE
+453 VPGNADTLVYLGGNE

-474 ISELLGKGTIDKRSS
+474 ISELLGKSTIDKRSS

-533 VMDFKFNTFKHPMFK
+533 VVDFKFNTFKHPMFK
-548 RSGDGKGKW
+548 RSGDGEGKW
-557 YVHNPQDK
+557 YIHHPERK
-565 KKLDII
+565 KGIDII
-571 DKETADRLKKEAGE
+571 DKETAERLEKEAGE
-585 GGNIIIT
+585 DGNVIVT
-592 TINAEELVRLGST
+592 TITAEELIRLGDAS
-605 PAGKPGLQEK
+605 AEK

>member
-1 MKNLKVFACLF
+1 MKKYNVITCLF
-12 YGTAI
+12 YGTAV
-17 AGCFYLG
+17 AVCVYLG
-24 VFLGSVVSPGMTLY
+24 FFLGSIPHPGMTLY
-38 TFVPALKEQMAH
+38 TFIPVLREQMAH
-50 PFGLKMTAYT
+50 PLEIKVTAYT
-60 PCTTA
+60 PYTMA
-65 AVFLTAL
+65 VVFLIAL

-77 QKTNQKNY
+77 QKTNRKNY

-100 ELTKELGDKDDYHRI
+100 ALTKQLGDKGNYNRI

-123 MNTRKTMRNNNVF
+123 MNTRKTMRNNNIF

-149 IKCNLME
+149 IKCNIME

-174 GEYLKANG
+174 GNYLRENG

-188 NLVNP
+188 NLINP
-193 GESNK
+193 KESNK
-198 YNPFSYL
+198 YNPFAYI

-221 TTPKKSSSN
+221 TTPKKSSSS
-230 DPFWEKA
+230 DPFWEKS
-237 ENLFLQALFYY
+237 ESLFLQALFYY

-271 REKGEPSRLDC
+271 REKDEPSRLD
-282 RFELLAR
+282 RRMELLAR
-289 SSPLGEEHPAVR
+289 TNPLGEDHPAVR

-330 KVIKEL
+330 KDIKEL

-342 HFGELGTGRNGDK
+342 HFGELGTGKNSDK

-388 FQADA
+388 FQADT
-393 KYGGRLPIHVTMYLD
+393 KYGGRLPLHVSMYLD
-408 EFYNTPLPDSYLN
+408 EFYNTPLSDSYLN

-428 REISNVVVVQN
+428 REISNVIVVQN

-474 ISELLGKGTIDKRSS
+474 ISELLGKSTIDKRSN

-533 VMDFKFNTFKHPMFK
+533 VIDFKFNTFKHPMFK
-548 RSGDGKGKW
+548 RSGDGEGKW
-557 YVHNPQDK
+557 YVHNPRK
-565 KKLDII
+565 KSGMDII
-571 DKETADRLKKEAGE
+571 DKETAERLKREAGVD
-585 GGNIIIT
+585 GNVIIT
-592 TINAEELVRLGST
+592 TIRAEDLIMLGNTS
-605 PAGKPGLQEK
+605 PEK

>member
-1 MKNLKVFACLF
+1 MKKFNVFTCLF
-12 YGTAI
+12 YGTVI
-17 AGCFYLG
+17 AGCIYLG
-24 VFLGSVVSPGMTLY
+24 FFLGSIIHQGMTLY
-38 TFVPALKEQMAH
+38 TFVPVLREQMAY
-50 PFGLKMTAYT
+50 PFDLKVTAYT
-60 PCTTA
+60 PYTMA
-65 AVFLTAL
+65 VVFLTAL
-72 LYLMV
+72 LSVMV

-100 ELTKELGDKDDYHRI
+100 ALTKQLGDKGGCHRI

-123 MNTRKTMRNNNVF
+123 MNTRKTMRNNNIF

-149 IKCNLME
+149 IKCNIME

-174 GEYLKANG
+174 GNYLKENG

-188 NLVNP
+188 NLINP
-193 GESNK
+193 KESNK
-198 YNPFSYL
+198 YNPFSYI

-221 TTPKKSSSN
+221 TTPKKSSSS
-230 DPFWEKA
+230 DPFWEKS
-237 ENLFLQALFYY
+237 ESLFLQALFYY

-271 REKGEPSRLDC
+271 REKDEPSRLDR

-289 SSPLGEEHPAVR
+289 TSPLGEDHPAVR

-310 DNTIKSI
+310 DNTVKSI

-330 KVIKEL
+330 EAIKEL
-336 LETDEL
+336 LEMDEL
-342 HFGELGTGRNGDK
+342 HFGELGTGKNSDK

-388 FQADA
+388 FQADT
-393 KYGGRLPIHVTMYLD
+393 KYGGRLPIHVTMMLD

-428 REISNVVVVQN
+428 REISNVIVVQN
-439 IAQIKELF
+439 ITQIKELF

-468 QSSHKY
+468 QSSHKF
-474 ISELLGKGTIDKRSS
+474 ISELLGKSTIDKRSS

-533 VMDFKFNTFKHPMFK
+533 VIDFKFNTFKHPMFK
-548 RSGDGKGKW
+548 RSGDGGGKW
-557 YVHNPQDK
+557 YIHHPEQK
-565 KKLDII
+565 KSIDVI

-585 GGNIIIT
+585 DGNVIIT
-592 TINAEELVRLGST
+592 TITAEELIRLGDTST
-605 PAGKPGLQEK
+605 EK

>member
-1 MKNLKVFACLF
+1 MKRLNVFTCLF
-12 YGTAI
+12 YGTVI
-17 AGCFYLG
+17 AGCIYLG
-24 VFLGSVVSPGMTLY
+24 FFLGSIIHPGMTLY

-50 PFGLKMTAYT
+50 PLEIKVTAYT
-60 PCTTA
+60 PYTMA
-65 AVFLTAL
+65 AVFLTAHL
-72 LYLMV
+72 SIMV

-100 ELTKELGDKDDYHRI
+100 MLTKQLGDKGGYHRI

-123 MNTRKTMRNNNVF
+123 MNTRKTMRNNNIF

-149 IKCNLME
+149 IKCNIME

-174 GEYLKANG
+174 GNYLKENG

-188 NLVNP
+188 NLINP
-193 GESNK
+193 KESNK
-198 YNPFSYL
+198 YNPFSYIKA
-205 RTETD
+205 ETD
-210 VIKLI
+210 VLKLI
-215 TNLMKN
+215 TNLIKN
-221 TTPKKSSSN
+221 TTPKKSNSN
-230 DPFWEKA
+230 DPFWENA
-237 ENLFLQALFYY
+237 EKLFLQALFYY

-271 REKGEPSRLDC
+271 REKDEPSRLDR

-289 SSPLGEEHPAVR
+289 TSPLGEDHPAVR

-310 DNTIKSI
+310 DNTVKSI

-330 KVIKEL
+330 EAIKEL
-336 LETDEL
+336 LEMDEL
-342 HFGELGTGRNGDK
+342 HFGELGIGKNSDK

-388 FQADA
+388 FQADT
-393 KYGGRLPIHVTMYLD
+393 KYGGRLPIHVSMYLD

-428 REISNVVVVQN
+428 REISNVIVVQN

-474 ISELLGKGTIDKRSS
+474 ISELLGKSTIDKRSS

-514 EVRKLDNKKCI
+514 EVRKLDNRKCI

-533 VMDFKFNTFKHPMFK
+533 VIDFKFNTFKHPMFK
-548 RSGDGKGKW
+548 RSGDGEGKW
-557 YVHNPQDK
+557 YVHHPEK
-565 KKLDII
+565 KKSVDII
-571 DKETADRLKKEAGE
+571 DKETTERLKKEAGE
-585 GGNIIIT
+585 DGNVIIT
-592 TINAEELVRLGST
+592 TITAEELIRLGSVS
-605 PAGKPGLQEK
+605 LEK

>member
-1 MKNLKVFACLF
+1 
-12 YGTAI
+12 
-17 AGCFYLG
+17 
-24 VFLGSVVSPGMTLY
+24 MTLY
-38 TFVPALKEQMAH
+38 TFIPVLREQMAH
-50 PFGLKMTAYT
+50 PLEIKVTAYT
-60 PCTTA
+60 PYTMA
-65 AVFLTAL
+65 VVFLIAL

-77 QKTNQKNY
+77 QKTNRKNY

-100 ELTKELGDKDDYHRI
+100 ALTKQLGDKGNYNRI

-123 MNTRKTMRNNNVF
+123 MNTRKTMRNNNIF

-149 IKCNLME
+149 IKCNIME

-174 GEYLKANG
+174 GNYLRENG

-188 NLVNP
+188 NLINP
-193 GESNK
+193 KESNK
-198 YNPFSYL
+198 YNPFAYI

-221 TTPKKSSSN
+221 TTPKKSSSS
-230 DPFWEKA
+230 DPFWEKS
-237 ENLFLQALFYY
+237 ESLFLQALFYY

-271 REKGEPSRLDC
+271 REKDEPSRLD
-282 RFELLAR
+282 RRMELLAR
-289 SSPLGEEHPAVR
+289 TNPLGEDHPAVR

-330 KVIKEL
+330 KDIKEL

-342 HFGELGTGRNGDK
+342 HFGELGTGKNSDK

-388 FQADA
+388 FQADT
-393 KYGGRLPIHVTMYLD
+393 KYGGRLPLHVSMYLD
-408 EFYNTPLPDSYLN
+408 EFYNTPLSDSYLN

-428 REISNVVVVQN
+428 REISNVIVVQN

-474 ISELLGKGTIDKRSS
+474 ISELLGKSTIDKRSN

-533 VMDFKFNTFKHPMFK
+533 VIDFKFNTFKHPMFK
-548 RSGDGKGKW
+548 RSGDGEGKW
-557 YVHNPQDK
+557 YVHNPRK
-565 KKLDII
+565 KSGMDII
-571 DKETADRLKKEAGE
+571 DKETAERLKREAGVD
-585 GGNIIIT
+585 GNVIIT
-592 TINAEELVRLGST
+592 TIRAEDLIMLGNTS
-605 PAGKPGLQEK
+605 PEK

>member
-1 MKNLKVFACLF
+1 MLV
-12 YGTAI
+12 
-17 AGCFYLG
+17 
-24 VFLGSVVSPGMTLY
+24 
-38 TFVPALKEQMAH
+38 
-50 PFGLKMTAYT
+50 
-60 PCTTA
+60 
-65 AVFLTAL
+65 
-72 LYLMV
+72 
-77 QKTNQKNY
+77 
-85 RFGKEHGSARWAEAA
+85 
-100 ELTKELGDKDDYHRI
+100 
-115 LSQNLRLS
+115 
-123 MNTRKTMRNNNVF
+123 
-136 CIGGSGAGKSMFL
+136 IGGSGAGKSMFL
-149 IKCNLME
+149 IKCNIME

-174 GEYLKANG
+174 GNFLKANG

-188 NLVNP
+188 NLISP
-193 GESNK
+193 KESNK
-198 YNPFSYL
+198 YNPFSYI

-210 VIKLI
+210 VLKLI
-215 TNLMKN
+215 TNLIKN

-230 DPFWEKA
+230 DPFWENA
-237 ENLFLQALFYY
+237 EKLFLQALFYY

-257 KNIVSVLE
+257 KNIASVLE

-271 REKGEPSRLDC
+271 REKDEPSRLD
-282 RFELLAR
+282 RRMELLAR
-289 SSPLGEEHPAVR
+289 SSPLGEDHPAVR

-310 DNTIKSI
+310 DNTVKSI

-330 KVIKEL
+330 EAIKEL
-336 LETDEL
+336 LEMDEL
-342 HFGELGTGRNGDK
+342 HFGELGTGKNSDK

-374 LIGMLYEQLMQELY
+374 LVGMLYEQLMQELY
-388 FQADA
+388 YQADT
-393 KYGGRLPIHVTMYLD
+393 KHGGRLPIHVSLLMD

-428 REISNVVVVQN
+428 REISNVIVVQN

-474 ISELLGKGTIDKRSS
+474 ISELLGKSTIDKRSS

-533 VMDFKFNTFKHPMFK
+533 VIDFKYNTFKHPMFK
-548 RSGDGKGKW
+548 RSGDGEGKW
-557 YVHNPQDK
+557 YIHHPERK
-565 KKLDII
+565 KGIDII
-571 DKETADRLKKEAGE
+571 DKETAERLKKEAGE
-585 GGNIIIT
+585 DGNVIIT
-592 TINAEELVRLGST
+592 TITAEELIRLGNTS
-605 PAGKPGLQEK
+605 AEK

>member
-1 MKNLKVFACLF
+1 MKKFNVFACLF
-12 YGTAI
+12 YGTVI
-17 AGCFYLG
+17 AGCIYLG
-24 VFLGSVVSPGMTLY
+24 FFLGSILHPGMTLY
-38 TFVPALKEQMAH
+38 TFVQTFREQMAN
-50 PFGLKMTAYT
+50 PFRVKVTAYT
-60 PCTTA
+60 PYTMA

-72 LYLMV
+72 LSVMV
-77 QKTNQKNY
+77 QKTNRKNY
-85 RFGKEHGSARWAEAA
+85 RFGKEYGSARWAEAA
-100 ELTKELGDKDDYHRI
+100 MLTKQLGDKSGYHRI

-123 MNTRKTMRNNNVF
+123 MDTRKTMRNNNIF

-149 IKCNLME
+149 IKCNIME

-174 GEYLKANG
+174 GNYLKANG

-188 NLVNP
+188 NLISP
-193 GESNK
+193 KESNK
-198 YNPFSYL
+198 YNPFSYI

-210 VIKLI
+210 VLKLI

-221 TTPKKSSSN
+221 TTPKKSSSS
-230 DPFWEKA
+230 DPFWENSEK
-237 ENLFLQALFYY
+237 LFLQALFYY

-271 REKGEPSRLDC
+271 REKDEPSRLD
-282 RFELLAR
+282 RRMELLAR
-289 SSPLGEEHPAVR
+289 SSPLGEGHPAVR

-310 DNTIKSI
+310 DNTVKSI

-330 KVIKEL
+330 KDIKEL

-342 HFGELGTGRNGDK
+342 HFGELGTGKNSDK

-388 FQADA
+388 FQADT
-393 KYGGRLPIHVTMYLD
+393 KYGGRLPIHVSMYLD

-428 REISNVVVVQN
+428 REISNVIVVQN

-474 ISELLGKGTIDKRSS
+474 ISELLGKSTIDKRSS

-500 RNYDVLG
+500 RNYDVLA
-507 RELMTPD
+507 RELMTQD

-525 VLIRGCDP
+525 VMIRGCDP
-533 VMDFKFNTFKHPMFK
+533 VIDFKFNTFKHPMFK
-548 RSGDGKGKW
+548 RSGDGEGKW
-557 YVHNPQDK
+557 YTHQPGK
-565 KKLDII
+565 KKGMDII
-571 DKETADRLKKEAGE
+571 DKETAERLKKEGGE
-585 GGNIIIT
+585 NVIIT
-592 TINAEELVRLGST
+592 TITAEELVRLGNAPS
-605 PAGKPGLQEK
+605 EKTEK

>member
-1 MKNLKVFACLF
+1 MKRFNVFTCLF
-12 YGTAI
+12 YGIAV
-17 AGCFYLG
+17 AGCIYLG
-24 VFLGSVVSPGMTLY
+24 FFLGSILHPDMTLY
-38 TFVPALKEQMAH
+38 TLIPALKGQMAH
-50 PFGLKMTAYT
+50 PLEIKVTAYT
-60 PCTTA
+60 PYTMA
-65 AVFLTAL
+65 VVFLIAL

-77 QKTNQKNY
+77 QKTNRKNY

-100 ELTKELGDKDDYHRI
+100 MLTKQLGDKSGYHRI
-115 LSQNLRLS
+115 LSQNVRLS
-123 MNTRKTMRNNNVF
+123 MDTRKTMRNNNIF

-149 IKCNLME
+149 IKCNIME

-174 GEYLKANG
+174 GNYLKENG

-188 NLVNP
+188 NLINP
-193 GESNK
+193 KESNK
-198 YNPFSYL
+198 YNPFAYI

-221 TTPKKSSSN
+221 TTPKKSSSS
-230 DPFWEKA
+230 DPFWEKS
-237 ENLFLQALFYY
+237 ESLFLQALFYY

-265 LLAEAK
+265 LLVEAK
-271 REKGEPSRLDC
+271 REKDEPSRLD
-282 RFELLAR
+282 RRMELLAR
-289 SSPLGEEHPAVR
+289 TNSLGEGHPAVR

-330 KVIKEL
+330 KDIKEL

-342 HFGELGTGRNGDK
+342 HFGELGTGKNSDK

-374 LIGMLYEQLMQELY
+374 LIGILYEQLMQELY
-388 FQADA
+388 FQADT
-393 KYGGRLPIHVTMYLD
+393 KYGGRLPIHVSMYLD

-428 REISNVVVVQN
+428 REISNVIVVQN

-474 ISELLGKGTIDKRSS
+474 ISELLGKSTIDKRSS

-500 RNYDVLG
+500 RNYDILG
-507 RELMTPD
+507 RELMTPN

-533 VMDFKFNTFKHPMFK
+533 VIDFKFNTFKHPMFK
-548 RSGDGKGKW
+548 RSGDGGGKW
-557 YVHNPQDK
+557 YVHNPRK
-565 KKLDII
+565 KSGLDII
-571 DKETADRLKKEAGE
+571 NKETAERLKKEAGE
-585 GGNIIIT
+585 DGNVIIT
-592 TINAEELVRLGST
+592 TIRAEDLIALGNT
-605 PAGKPGLQEK
+605 PTEKRDIQPK

>member
-1 MKNLKVFACLF
+1 LKRFNVFTCLF
-12 YGTAI
+12 YGTVI
-17 AGCFYLG
+17 AGCIYLG
-24 VFLGSVVSPGMTLY
+24 FFLGSIIQPGMTLY
-38 TFVPALKEQMAH
+38 SFVPALKEQMAN
-50 PFGLKMTAYT
+50 PLKIKVTAYT
-60 PCTTA
+60 PYTMIV
-65 AVFLTAL
+65 VFFTAL
-72 LYLMV
+72 LSIMV
-77 QKTNQKNY
+77 QKTSQRNY
-85 RFGKEHGSARWAEAA
+85 RFGREHGSARWAEAA
-100 ELTKELGDKDDYHRI
+100 MLTKQLGDKGGYHRI

-123 MNTRKTMRNNNVF
+123 MNTRKTMRNNNIF

-149 IKCNLME
+149 IKCNIME

-174 GEYLKANG
+174 GNYLKANG

-188 NLVNP
+188 NLISP
-193 GESNK
+193 KESNK
-198 YNPFSYL
+198 YNPFSYI

-210 VIKLI
+210 VLKLI
-215 TNLMKN
+215 TNLIKN

-230 DPFWEKA
+230 DPFWENA
-237 ENLFLQALFYY
+237 EKLFLQALFYY

-271 REKGEPSRLDC
+271 REKEEPSRLD
-282 RFELLAR
+282 RRMELLAR
-289 SSPLGEEHPAVR
+289 SSPLGEGHPAVR

-310 DNTIKSI
+310 DNTVKSI

-330 KVIKEL
+330 EAIKEL

-342 HFGELGTGRNGDK
+342 HFGELGTGKNSDK

-374 LIGMLYEQLMQELY
+374 LIGLLYEQMMQELY
-388 FQADA
+388 FQADT
-393 KYGGRLPIHVTMYLD
+393 KHGGRLPIHVSMYLD

-428 REISNVVVVQN
+428 REISNVIVVQN

-453 IPGNADTLVYLGGNE
+453 VPGNADTLVYLGGNE

-474 ISELLGKGTIDKRSS
+474 ISELLGKSTIDKRSS

-533 VMDFKFNTFKHPMFK
+533 VVDFKFNTFKHPMFK
-548 RSGDGKGKW
+548 RSGDGEGKW
-557 YVHNPQDK
+557 YIHHPERK
-565 KKLDII
+565 KGIDII
-571 DKETADRLKKEAGE
+571 DKETAERLEKEAGE
-585 GGNIIIT
+585 DGNVIVT
-592 TINAEELVRLGST
+592 TITAEELIRLGDAS
-605 PAGKPGLQEK
+605 AEK

>member
-1 MKNLKVFACLF
+1 
-12 YGTAI
+12 
-17 AGCFYLG
+17 
-24 VFLGSVVSPGMTLY
+24 MTLY
-38 TFVPALKEQMAH
+38 TFIPALKEQMAH
-50 PFGLKMTAYT
+50 PLEIKITAYT
-60 PCTTA
+60 TYTMA
-65 AVFLTAL
+65 AVFLMAL

-77 QKTNQKNY
+77 QKTNKKNY

-100 ELTKELGDKDDYHRI
+100 ELTKQLGDKGNYHRI

-123 MNTRKTMRNNNVF
+123 MNTRKTMRNNNIF

-149 IKCNLME
+149 IKCNIME

-174 GEYLKANG
+174 GNYLKANG

-188 NLVNP
+188 NLISP
-193 GESNK
+193 KESNK
-198 YNPFSYL
+198 YNPFSYI

-221 TTPKKSSSN
+221 TTPKKSSSS
-230 DPFWEKA
+230 DPFWEKS
-237 ENLFLQALFYY
+237 ESLFLQALFYY

-265 LLAEAK
+265 LLAEAR
-271 REKGEPSRLDC
+271 REKDEPSRLD
-282 RFELLAR
+282 RRMELLAR
-289 SSPLGEEHPAVR
+289 TNSLGGDHPAVR

-330 KVIKEL
+330 KDIKEL

-342 HFGELGTGRNGDK
+342 HFGEMGTGKNSDK

-388 FQADA
+388 FQADT
-393 KYGGRLPIHVTMYLD
+393 KYGGRLPLHVSMYLD

-428 REISNVVVVQN
+428 REISNVIVVQN

-468 QSSHKY
+468 SSSHKY
-474 ISELLGKGTIDKRSS
+474 ISELLGKSTIDKRSS

-533 VMDFKFNTFKHPMFK
+533 VIDFKFNTFKHPMFK
-548 RSGDGKGKW
+548 RSGDGEGKW
-557 YVHNPQDK
+557 YVHNPRK
-565 KKLDII
+565 KSGIDII
-571 DKETADRLKKEAGE
+571 DKETAERLKREAGVD
-585 GGNIIIT
+585 GNVIIT
-592 TINAEELVRLGST
+592 TIKAEDLIMLGNA
-605 PAGKPGLQEK
+605 PPEK